1 MKKMI
6 RITKSSNRS
15 TEDYLVLA
23 LILHQGLETM
33 CKNSCEDCIA
43 KGVCKSV
50 KSATRYAVKLAGLD
64 LVYLDHK

>member
-1 MKKMI
+1 MI
-6 RITKSSNRS
+6 RITKSANRN

-23 LILHQGLETM
+23 LILHNGLDSL
-33 CKNSCEDCIA
+33 CRHSCEDCVA

>member
-1 MKKMI
+1 MI
-6 RITKSSNRS
+6 RITKSPNRN

-23 LILHQGLETM
+23 LILHSGLDTL
-33 CKNSCEDCIA
+33 CHNSCEDCVA
-43 KGVCKSV
+43 KSVCKSV